1 MRLETETEPSTSSI
15 LPLKTHRS
23 SHKQRY
29 CYCCCS
35 CCCCCCSCCCSP
47 APPPCGTCGV
57 WWLQLP
63 LLLFPALLLLLVMLL
78 QTLYLVLL
86 RMMSAMLLHCVFQS
100 YFDVALSVVFNAVS
114 VQFHA
119 DLTVVPNAFHLYAY
133 ICFPMVFQCFL
144 ITRSHSR

>member
-1 MRLETETEPSTSSI
+1 MGLWVVVVFI
-15 LPLKTHRS
+15 AAAAVLPLLLLLLLLLLLFPR
-23 SHKQRY
+23 
-29 CYCCCS
+29 
-35 CCCCCCSCCCSP
+35 
-47 APPPCGTCGV
+47 PPGGICGV

-78 QTLYLVLL
+78 QTLFLVLL
-86 RMMSAMLLHCVFQS
+86 RMMFAMLLHCVFQS

-119 DLTVVPNAFHLYAY
+119 DLTVVPNAFRLYAY
-133 ICFPMVFQCFL
+133 ICSPMAFQCFL